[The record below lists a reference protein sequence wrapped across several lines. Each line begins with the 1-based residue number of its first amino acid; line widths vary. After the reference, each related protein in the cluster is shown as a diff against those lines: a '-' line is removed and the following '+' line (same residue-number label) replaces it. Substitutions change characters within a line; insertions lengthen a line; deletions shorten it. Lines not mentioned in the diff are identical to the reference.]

1 MQVLCRLDHVECNEY
16 SRYLVDQWMSLP
28 NPDTESPIPVSIQGQ
43 DILTLDNPQS
53 IFSNTA
59 GTVLC
64 SAVAQGNE
72 SVWDWLWQR
81 YLNTHNANEKVVIMT
96 SLTCSKEVWILAR

>member
-1 MQVLCRLDHVECNEY
+1 M
-16 SRYLVDQWMSLP
+16 
-28 NPDTESPIPVSIQGQ
+28 
-43 DILTLDNPQS
+43 
-53 IFSNTA
+53 SNTA

>member
-1 MQVLCRLDHVECNEY
+1 
-16 SRYLVDQWMSLP
+16 MSTP
-28 NPDTESPIPVSIQGQ
+28 
-43 DILTLDNPQS
+43 
-53 IFSNTA
+53 

-96 SLTCSKEVWILAR
+96 SLKQSLRPPFTTTPARTTV